1 MIGALAFLT
10 IFGRGRRPDPS
21 QQPWFPVVGAAIG
34 AMVGLVWWG
43 ASQWW
48 PPAVAGGLALSTDLL
63 LTGLLHIDGLADT
76 ADGLLPHMD
85 RERRLAVM
93 SAPDT
98 GAFAVA
104 TVVAMLVLRWA
115 ALGSNELRG
124 AQMVAASA
132 GIWALSRGLMVTAM
146 NTMTYARPNGGLGN
160 VFGRTGSTARTAGIA
175 GLSLALGVGGL
186 MLGRGAAI
194 GAIVAIAAIAA
205 GVGVLLLGRR
215 RLGGY
220 TGDVLGAAGVV
231 LETVGLVALAAR

>member
-21 QQPWFPVVGAAIG
+21 QQPWFPVVGAVIG
-34 AMVGLVWWG
+34 ALVGLVWWG

-48 PPAVAGGLALSTDLL
+48 PPVVAGGLALATDLL
-63 LTGLLHIDGLADT
+63 LTGLLHIDGLADS

-93 SAPDT
+93 STPDT

-104 TVVAMLVLRWA
+104 VVVTTLVLRWA
-115 ALGSNELRG
+115 ALSSNGLHG
-124 AQMVAASA
+124 AQLTAACA

-146 NTMTYARPNGGLGN
+146 NTMPYARPDGGLGN
-160 VFGRTGSTARTAGIA
+160 VFGGTRSTTRTACVVV
-175 GLSLALGVGGL
+175 LTLALGAGGV
-186 MLGRGAAI
+186 MLGRGAAL
-194 GAIVAIAAIAA
+194 GAVVTITAIA
-205 GVGVLLLGRR
+205 GGTGVLLLGRR

>member
-48 PPAVAGGLALSTDLL
+48 PPAVAGGLALATDLL

-85 RERRLAVM
+85 RERRLAIM
-93 SAPDT
+93 RAPDT

-132 GIWALSRGLMVTAM
+132 GIWALSRGLMVWTL
-146 NTMTYARPNGGLGN
+146 RSCS
-160 VFGRTGSTARTAGIA
+160 RTRGSPCGQ
-175 GLSLALGVGGL
+175 
-186 MLGRGAAI
+186 RGTPSSR
-194 GAIVAIAAIAA
+194 V
-205 GVGVLLLGRR
+205 
-215 RLGGY
+215 
-220 TGDVLGAAGVV
+220 
-231 LETVGLVALAAR
+231 